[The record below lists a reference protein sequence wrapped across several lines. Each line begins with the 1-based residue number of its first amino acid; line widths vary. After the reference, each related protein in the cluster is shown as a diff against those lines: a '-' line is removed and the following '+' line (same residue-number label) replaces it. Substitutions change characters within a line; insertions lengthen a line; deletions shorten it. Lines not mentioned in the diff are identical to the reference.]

1 MKNKFLILIGTII
14 IILVAIIIIFSIIGN
29 NKEEYLK
36 EINYI
41 EYVEKVHNNESFILY
56 VKQTDCPHCIKF
68 TPKFN
73 TILDKYEIEAFVINL
88 TELDE
93 TEKDLFIKDL
103 SVSST
108 PTILFFENGIE
119 LGSFS
124 RIIGV
129 QSEKYIINKLKQHGY
144 IKEFFTTLKSVKTK
158 YNEFAETIDQ
168 ESAKEKLREIN
179 DELLNINKNLN
190 ENSDEDTIEIQ
201 SDIRLGILSLISEGF
216 TDDVEIGDDQSHT
229 LAYAVEKLCKQINE
243 DTSCKLN

>member
-1 MKNKFLILIGTII
+1 MKNKFLILTGTII

-93 TEKDLFIKDL
+93 TEKELFIKEL
-103 SVSST
+103 SVNST
-108 PTILFFENGIE
+108 PSVLFFENGVE

-144 IKEFFTTLKSVKTK
+144 IK
-158 YNEFAETIDQ
+158 
-168 ESAKEKLREIN
+168 
-179 DELLNINKNLN
+179 DEN
-190 ENSDEDTIEIQ
+190 
-201 SDIRLGILSLISEGF
+201 
-216 TDDVEIGDDQSHT
+216 
-229 LAYAVEKLCKQINE
+229 
-243 DTSCKLN
+243 

>member
-1 MKNKFLILIGTII
+1 MKNKFLILTGTII

-144 IKEFFTTLKSVKTK
+144 IKE
-158 YNEFAETIDQ
+158 
-168 ESAKEKLREIN
+168 
-179 DELLNINKNLN
+179 
-190 ENSDEDTIEIQ
+190 EN
-201 SDIRLGILSLISEGF
+201 
-216 TDDVEIGDDQSHT
+216 
-229 LAYAVEKLCKQINE
+229 
-243 DTSCKLN
+243 

>member
-108 PTILFFENGIE
+108 PTVLFFENGIE

-144 IKEFFTTLKSVKTK
+144 IKE
-158 YNEFAETIDQ
+158 
-168 ESAKEKLREIN
+168 EK
-179 DELLNINKNLN
+179 
-190 ENSDEDTIEIQ
+190 
-201 SDIRLGILSLISEGF
+201 
-216 TDDVEIGDDQSHT
+216 
-229 LAYAVEKLCKQINE
+229 
-243 DTSCKLN
+243 

>member
-1 MKNKFLILIGTII
+1 MKNKFLILTGTII

-129 QSEKYIINKLKQHGY
+129 QSEKYIINKLKHHGY
-144 IKEFFTTLKSVKTK
+144 IKE
-158 YNEFAETIDQ
+158 
-168 ESAKEKLREIN
+168 EK
-179 DELLNINKNLN
+179 
-190 ENSDEDTIEIQ
+190 
-201 SDIRLGILSLISEGF
+201 
-216 TDDVEIGDDQSHT
+216 
-229 LAYAVEKLCKQINE
+229 
-243 DTSCKLN
+243 

>member
-1 MKNKFLILIGTII
+1 MKNKFLILTGTII

-119 LGSFS
+119 LGRFS

-144 IKEFFTTLKSVKTK
+144 IK
-158 YNEFAETIDQ
+158 D
-168 ESAKEKLREIN
+168 EK
-179 DELLNINKNLN
+179 
-190 ENSDEDTIEIQ
+190 
-201 SDIRLGILSLISEGF
+201 
-216 TDDVEIGDDQSHT
+216 
-229 LAYAVEKLCKQINE
+229 
-243 DTSCKLN
+243 

>member
-1 MKNKFLILIGTII
+1 MKNKFLILTGTII

-144 IKEFFTTLKSVKTK
+144 IKE
-158 YNEFAETIDQ
+158 
-168 ESAKEKLREIN
+168 EK
-179 DELLNINKNLN
+179 
-190 ENSDEDTIEIQ
+190 
-201 SDIRLGILSLISEGF
+201 
-216 TDDVEIGDDQSHT
+216 
-229 LAYAVEKLCKQINE
+229 
-243 DTSCKLN
+243 

>member
-1 MKNKFLILIGTII
+1 MKNKFLILTGTII
-14 IILVAIIIIFSIIGN
+14 IILVSIIIIFSIIGN

-119 LGSFS
+119 LGRFS

-144 IKEFFTTLKSVKTK
+144 IK
-158 YNEFAETIDQ
+158 D
-168 ESAKEKLREIN
+168 EK
-179 DELLNINKNLN
+179 
-190 ENSDEDTIEIQ
+190 
-201 SDIRLGILSLISEGF
+201 
-216 TDDVEIGDDQSHT
+216 
-229 LAYAVEKLCKQINE
+229 
-243 DTSCKLN
+243 

>member
-1 MKNKFLILIGTII
+1 MKIIDWNISYAGNFSRKF
-14 IILVAIIIIFSIIGN
+14 
-29 NKEEYLK
+29 EYLK

-108 PTILFFENGIE
+108 PTVLFFENGIE

-129 QSEKYIINKLKQHGY
+129 QSEKYIISKLKQHGY
-144 IKEFFTTLKSVKTK
+144 IKE
-158 YNEFAETIDQ
+158 
-168 ESAKEKLREIN
+168 
-179 DELLNINKNLN
+179 
-190 ENSDEDTIEIQ
+190 EN
-201 SDIRLGILSLISEGF
+201 
-216 TDDVEIGDDQSHT
+216 
-229 LAYAVEKLCKQINE
+229 
-243 DTSCKLN
+243 

>member
-1 MKNKFLILIGTII
+1 MKNKFLILTGTII

-129 QSEKYIINKLKQHGY
+129 QSEKYIINKLKQQGY
-144 IKEFFTTLKSVKTK
+144 IKE
-158 YNEFAETIDQ
+158 
-168 ESAKEKLREIN
+168 
-179 DELLNINKNLN
+179 
-190 ENSDEDTIEIQ
+190 EN
-201 SDIRLGILSLISEGF
+201 
-216 TDDVEIGDDQSHT
+216 
-229 LAYAVEKLCKQINE
+229 
-243 DTSCKLN
+243 